1 MKKIILLSVIII
13 TTNLFGQKQEQDNVT
28 LEFEFAPLGAT
39 PLKIGGLRGRY
50 FISDLSA
57 FRLSLLVGGTYTPTD
72 TETEGSPTLTD
83 KDRTLNFSINPGYE
97 YHFDGTD
104 KLSPYIG
111 GELSYSMTSTKNS
124 DESLISLDKIRTLTT
139 KTSNSTIGLRILAGG
154 DYYFTDK
161 IYLGAELGFGFTRTG
176 REKTSYELENG
187 YTGEVAPEDSEGNST
202 TLTWGPNYQA
212 TIRLGF
218 CLK

>member
-1 MKKIILLSVIII
+1 M
-13 TTNLFGQKQEQDNVT
+13 
-28 LEFEFAPLGAT
+28 
-39 PLKIGGLRGRY
+39 RGRY

-57 FRLSLLVGGTYTPTD
+57 FRLSLFVGGTYKLTD
-72 TETEGSPTLTD
+72 EETEDNPTLTD
-83 KDRTLNFSINPGYE
+83 KDRTIDFSINPGYE

-111 GELSYSMTSTKNS
+111 GELAYTQTSEKVS
-124 DESLISLDKIRTLTT
+124 DESNNQTQIRTLTT

-176 REKTSYELENG
+176 RKKPVMN
-187 YTGEVAPEDSEGNST
+187 
-202 TLTWGPNYQA
+202 
-212 TIRLGF
+212 
-218 CLK
+218 

>member
-1 MKKIILLSVIII
+1 MKKIILLFAIMIA
-13 TTNLFGQKQEQDNVT
+13 TNLFGQKQEQDNVT
-28 LEFEFAPLGAT
+28 LEFEFAPLGAS
-39 PLKIGGLRGRY
+39 PLKISGLRGRY

-72 TETEGSPTLTD
+72 TEVEDLPTLTD
-83 KDRTLNFSINPGYE
+83 KDRTINFSINPGYE

-111 GELSYSMTSTKNS
+111 GELSYSKTSTKLS
-124 DESLISLDKIRTLTT
+124 DESYNATQIRTLTT

-202 TLTWGPNYQA
+202 TLTWGPNYQV
-212 TIRLGF
+212 TMRLGF

>member
-1 MKKIILLSVIII
+1 MKKIILLSAIII
-13 TTNLFGQKQEQDNVT
+13 ATNLFGQKQEQDNVT
-28 LEFEFAPLGAT
+28 LEFEFAPLGAS
-39 PLKIGGLRGRY
+39 PLKMSGLRGRY

-57 FRLSLLVGGTYTPTD
+57 FRLSLFVGGTYTPTD
-72 TETEGSPTLTD
+72 TEVEDLPTLTD
-83 KDRTLNFSINPGYE
+83 KDRTINFSINPGYE

-111 GELSYSMTSTKNS
+111 GELSYSKTSTKLS
-124 DESLISLDKIRTLTT
+124 DESYNATQIRTLTT

>member
-1 MKKIILLSVIII
+1 MKKIILLSAIII

-28 LEFEFAPLGAT
+28 LEFEFAPLGAE
-39 PLKIGGLRGRY
+39 PLKMSGLRGRY

-72 TETEGSPTLTD
+72 TEVEDLPTLTD
-83 KDRTLNFSINPGYE
+83 KDRKINFSINPGYE

-111 GELSYSMTSTKNS
+111 GELSYSKTSTKLS
-124 DESLISLDKIRTLTT
+124 DESYNATQIRTLTT

-161 IYLGAELGFGFTRTG
+161 IYLGAELGFGFTRTS

-202 TLTWGPNYQA
+202 KLTWGPNYQA

>member
-28 LEFEFAPLGAT
+28 LEFEFAPLGAY
-39 PLKIGGLRGRY
+39 PLKMSGLRGRY

-72 TETEGSPTLTD
+72 TEVEDLPTLTD
-83 KDRTLNFSINPGYE
+83 KDRTINFSINPGYE

-111 GELSYSMTSTKNS
+111 GELSYSKTSTKLS
-124 DESLISLDKIRTLTT
+124 DESYNATQIRTLTT

-212 TIRLGF
+212 RIRLGF

>member
-1 MKKIILLSVIII
+1 MKKIILLSAIII

-28 LEFEFAPLGAT
+28 LEFEFAPLGAE
-39 PLKIGGLRGRY
+39 PLKMSGLRGRY

-72 TETEGSPTLTD
+72 TEVEDMPTLTD
-83 KDRTLNFSINPGYE
+83 KDRTINFSINPGYE

-111 GELSYSMTSTKNS
+111 GELSYSNTSTKLS
-124 DESLISLDKIRTLTT
+124 DESYNATQIRTLTT
-139 KTSNSTIGLRILAGG
+139 KTSKSTIGLRILAGG

-202 TLTWGPNYQA
+202 KLTWGPNFQT

>member
-1 MKKIILLSVIII
+1 MKKIILLSAIMIA
-13 TTNLFGQKQEQDNVT
+13 TNLFGQKQEQDNIT
-28 LEFEFAPLGAT
+28 LEFEFAPLGAS

-72 TETEGSPTLTD
+72 TEIEGFPTTTD
-83 KDRTLNFSINPGYE
+83 KDITLNFSINPGYE

-111 GELSYSMTSTKNS
+111 GELSYSMKSTKNS
-124 DESLISLDKIRTLTT
+124 DEVLYSLDKISTLTT
-139 KTSNSTIGLRILAGG
+139 KTLNSTLGLRILAGG

-161 IYLGAELGFGFTRTG
+161 IYLGAELGFGFTRDG
-176 REKTSYELENG
+176 RGKTTYKLENSDS
-187 YTGEVAPEDSEGNST
+187 GEVAPEDSKGNST
-202 TLTWGPNYQA
+202 LLNWGPNYQA

-218 CLK
+218 CIK